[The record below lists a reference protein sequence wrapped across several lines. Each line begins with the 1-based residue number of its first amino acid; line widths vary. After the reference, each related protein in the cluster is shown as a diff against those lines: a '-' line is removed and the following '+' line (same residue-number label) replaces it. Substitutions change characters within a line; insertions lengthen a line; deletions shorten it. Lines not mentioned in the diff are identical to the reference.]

1 MASDPMASDNRSD
14 NHSDNHSGNRNGQLI
29 IIGGAEDRS
38 EECQILREFIRCAGG
53 LTAKIV
59 VMTVATELP
68 REVGD
73 DYIQTFERL
82 GVEDIRILDTVR
94 RDDTHSNSALES
106 IQKATGVFFTGGD
119 QARIVDTLKGTE
131 IDKLLHQRF
140 EEGLV
145 IAGTSA
151 GAAMMPDMM
160 IVEGDADTNPKV
172 NVVEMGP
179 GMGFLPNIA
188 IDQHFAQRGRIGR
201 LLSAMAQ
208 QSINLGFGIDEN
220 TAIIVSGNLV
230 KVVGEGAVTVV
241 DMANLA
247 HTNLSE
253 ILRDEDLALCGVNL
267 HILPDGYGFNLD
279 TRSPIVKGAN
289 ALNRSNNQSNN
300 QTEAK
305 QIPQAGET
313 QFPNVS

>member
-1 MASDPMASDNRSD
+1 MALDNR
-14 NHSDNHSGNRNGQLI
+14 GGQLI
-29 IIGGAEDRS
+29 IIGGAEDRKDD
-38 EECQILREFIRCAGG
+38 CQILREFIRCAGG
-53 LTAKIV
+53 LKARII

-73 DYIQTFERL
+73 DYIRTFERL
-82 GVEDIRILDTVR
+82 GVEDIRILDTVY
-94 RDDTHSNSALES
+94 RDDTSSEHSLEA

-140 EEGLV
+140 AEGLV

-160 IVEGDADTNPKV
+160 IVEGDAGTNPRV
-172 NVVEMGP
+172 NTVETGP

-208 QSINLGFGIDEN
+208 QSISLGFGIDEN
-220 TAIIVSGNLV
+220 TAVIVNGNLV
-230 KVVGEGAVTVV
+230 KVIGEGAVTVV
-241 DMANLA
+241 DMASLA
-247 HTNLSE
+247 YSNLSE

-267 HILPDGYGFNLD
+267 HILPDGYGFDLD
-279 TRSPIVKGAN
+279 KRAPITKGGDAVDP
-289 ALNRSNNQSNN
+289 SDG
-300 QTEAK
+300 
-305 QIPQAGET
+305 QIDVTDTPKAV
-313 QFPNVS
+313 PA

>member
-1 MASDPMASDNRSD
+1 MTLNE
-14 NHSDNHSGNRNGQLI
+14 RNGQLI
-29 IIGGAEDRS
+29 IIGGAEDRK
-38 EECQILREFIRCAGG
+38 EDCQILREFIRCAGG
-53 LTAKIV
+53 LKAKII

-73 DYIQTFERL
+73 DYIRTFDRL
-82 GVEDIRILDTVR
+82 GVEDIRILG
-94 RDDTHSNSALES
+94 RDDTSSERSLEA

-140 EEGLV
+140 AEGLV

-160 IVEGDADTNPKV
+160 IVEGDAGTNPKV
-172 NVVEMGP
+172 NSVETGP

-208 QSINLGFGIDEN
+208 QSTSLGFGIDEN
-220 TAIIVSGNLV
+220 TAVIVSGNLV

-241 DMANLA
+241 DMASLS
-247 HTNLSE
+247 HSNLSE
-253 ILRDEDLALCGVNL
+253 ILRDEDLALCGVKL
-267 HILPDGYGFNLD
+267 HILPDGYGFDLD
-279 TRSPIVKGAN
+279 TRTPIVKGATAIN
-289 ALNRSNNQSNN
+289 PSDSHSDAAIHISKAGKTRSSKVRPKPLS
-300 QTEAK
+300 A
-305 QIPQAGET
+305 
-313 QFPNVS
+313 